1 MFLSRI
7 LIQRYTGRY
16 RYVLDRKCAM
26 HLFDHSI
33 IVDVLCRLNCSVGIS
48 GSPHLPPRNRLWLPP
63 GSKWGGGT
71 HSLAGEI
78 VGVRYPIP
86 TKGQKLW
93 YLLNVYYNLST
104 AVRYPVLK
112 LLSYA
117 ASDGSG
123 RYWGRPRKTARV

>member
-7 LIQRYTGRY
+7 LIQRCTGRY

-33 IVDVLCRLNCSVGIS
+33 TVDVLCRLNCSVGIS
-48 GSPHLPPRNRLWLPP
+48 AVRLLYKEYQSVCPFVGIGSPHLPPRTRLWLPP

-78 VGVRYPIP
+78 VGVP
-86 TKGQKLW
+86 
-93 YLLNVYYNLST
+93 N
-104 AVRYPVLK
+104 
-112 LLSYA
+112 
-117 ASDGSG
+117 SDEGTETLVPKCILQSLYG
-123 RYWGRPRKTARV
+123 CTVPRS